1 VRIQWFPGHMAK
13 TLKQIKEN
21 LRLVDFVIEVLDA
34 RIPRSSSNPE
44 LEKLIPAEK
53 RIIALNKSDLADSK
67 TTNLWIEYY
76 KGKSIS
82 GLAVDSLRGNG
93 VKELLAEISA
103 LGIGVMEKW
112 KRRGRIKKQIRVM
125 IVGIPNV
132 GKSSLINRITRKG
145 TARTGDKPGV
155 TRGKQWIKVTDRID
169 LLDTPGI
176 LWPKFRDEEVG
187 INLAITGAIKEEIID
202 REALAIK
209 LIDRLMV
216 IDPFIIG
223 NYYGIENMDDTSY
236 GILEQV
242 GSVRGC
248 LLKGGKVDTL
258 RALGILLDDY
268 RTGKLGK
275 ISLESPESTWD

>member
-1 VRIQWFPGHMAK
+1 MRIQWFPGHMAK

>member
-1 VRIQWFPGHMAK
+1 MAK